1 MNESELTEQEIK
13 ALYPEF
19 AEWIHKVKGY
29 STAGDVYL
37 ILLWY
42 EWLRGRIEE

>member
-1 MNESELTEQEIK
+1 MNQPELTDQQIEE
-13 ALYPEF
+13 LYPEF

-42 EWLRGRIEE
+42 EWLRGRMGE